1 MTVLT
6 HSGLALGFTR
16 SLRLTG
22 LQWPHNI
29 RTRGVWCV
37 HAAAEW
43 YYRKGNDQTVARII
57 QPSTPQVAVI
67 GSRLRRMR
75 KERNLTQADLAR
87 QIGIQQSDLSRME
100 KGEYRVSLDNL
111 FKILGAFDLEI
122 SDFFGDQPEPAS
134 AMSRPLSHEDM
145 QLLHL
150 LRGLSPEAREE
161 VQQFV
166 EFKVRRE
173 RTERRATEARHSNDG
188 SGS

>member
-1 MTVLT
+1 
-6 HSGLALGFTR
+6 
-16 SLRLTG
+16 
-22 LQWPHNI
+22 
-29 RTRGVWCV
+29 
-37 HAAAEW
+37 
-43 YYRKGNDQTVARII
+43 
-57 QPSTPQVAVI
+57 
-67 GSRLRRMR
+67 MR

-150 LRGLSPEAREE
+150 LR
-161 VQQFV
+161 
-166 EFKVRRE
+166 
-173 RTERRATEARHSNDG
+173 
-188 SGS
+188 